1 MKKNLR
7 VEEKGDIYV
16 VNNEQEN
23 LNSSILNMLELRNM
37 FEVIKIRKVKTE
49 KGVK

>member
-37 FEVIKIRKVKTE
+37 FEVIKIRKVRTE